1 MSVDSQDSPCEVSSG
16 SSFHPASPM
25 HSLPIFVP
33 VSKLLVP
40 GHSACG
46 AEREMK
52 GQVTA
57 THEMDVAQIMHEQSV
72 LLGKYDPHPA
82 SAAAPKAG

>member
-1 MSVDSQDSPCEVSSG
+1 
-16 SSFHPASPM
+16 M

-46 AEREMK
+46 AKCEIK
-52 GQVTA
+52 GQPTA
-57 THEMDVAQIMHEQSV
+57 THEMDVAQGTHEHSV

-82 SAAAPKAG
+82 SAATPKAGQMF